1 MLMLCFAYETRISN
15 SCASNGCDHHQHP
28 TKVQSMSI
36 QAKRHRH
43 FDLVLHFSVSSYCN
57 YLMHSYFTRTFKSNI
72 DDGWCPL
79 QDEEKI
85 FPFIACDNIDE
96 GEGSSLTDH
105 DCLEDGIS
113 MFLLSVSNE
122 LHYREDHQDEP
133 MVTVQN
139 KNRKIANTHVVNVVT
154 LLDVQSRKSSDP
166 Y

>member
-1 MLMLCFAYETRISN
+1 MMLMLCFAYETRISN

-43 FDLVLHFSVSSYCN
+43 FDLVL
-57 YLMHSYFTRTFKSNI
+57 
-72 DDGWCPL
+72 DDAL

-154 LLDVQSRKSSDP
+154 LLDVLEVFRPILNLFMKVSNIFVICVLRNTP
-166 Y
+166 

>member
-1 MLMLCFAYETRISN
+1 MMMLCFAYESRISN
-15 SCASNGCDHHQHP
+15 SCASNGCDHHQHS

-43 FDLVLHFSVSSYCN
+43 FYLVL
-57 YLMHSYFTRTFKSNI
+57 
-72 DDGWCPL
+72 DDAL

-154 LLDVQSRKSSDP
+154 LLDVQEVFRPILNLFMKVSNIFVICVLRNTP
-166 Y
+166 